1 MSSTLE
7 RKVRSDKKVDCYPSL
22 NVELIKQLV
31 LLASETGQ
39 TKTAFASHVA
49 HYCLWNHAV
58 LDQLQPY
65 FQHIVAL
72 TWDTNEY
79 SNCFHAWVP
88 DLRWFRDIRP
98 VIDEELV
105 QDRERFKFRISQE
118 DRRRLQVLAYALNIT
133 KLDGLWPVLFPLV
146 LLDGRSL
153 WNLTQHRE
161 IVFHGFH
168 PLKQEWIEA
177 KSWDNHREAVL

>member
-1 MSSTLE
+1 MVASVE
-7 RKVRSDKKVDCYPSL
+7 KKVRSDKKVDCYPSL

-31 LLASETGQ
+31 YLANETGQ
-39 TKTAFASHVA
+39 TKTAFASRVA
-49 HYCLWNHAV
+49 HYCLWNHAA

-65 FQHIVAL
+65 FQHMVAL
-72 TWDTNEY
+72 SWDTNEY

-88 DLRWFRDIRP
+88 DIHGFRDIRP

-118 DRRRLQVLAYALNIT
+118 DRRRLQVLAFALNIT
-133 KLDGLWPVLFPLV
+133 KVDRLWPVLFPIV

-153 WNLTQHRE
+153 WNLTQQRDIH
-161 IVFHGFH
+161 IHGFH
-168 PLKQEWIEA
+168 PLHQEWVEA
-177 KSWDNHREAVL
+177 KSWENHKEAVV